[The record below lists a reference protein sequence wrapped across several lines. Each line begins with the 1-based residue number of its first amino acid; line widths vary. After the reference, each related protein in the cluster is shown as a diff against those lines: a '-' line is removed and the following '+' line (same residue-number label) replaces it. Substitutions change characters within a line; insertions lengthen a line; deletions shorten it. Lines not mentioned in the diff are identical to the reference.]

1 MATCRD
7 AGISENIINNI
18 YMINTIIKPN
28 LKSKHDLDNILD
40 SIYLLPQW
48 EKIKEFSL
56 FEKRFFFRRAFNVS
70 LFRKFSSKNMLEKYS
85 IRVGEENVIASMDLK
100 VYKDSVYI
108 INIDAYSLNSF
119 EQTITKLVQVAV
131 EKALY
136 NTTDKEVKINLSLPL
151 IKQNK
156 MRRILLSLGF
166 EAELEQSQYE
176 KELFGETF
184 SLKAENSVFW
194 QKQIKQLSILIN
206 K

>member
-1 MATCRD
+1 
-7 AGISENIINNI
+7 
-18 YMINTIIKPN
+18 MINTIIKPN

-56 FEKRFFFRRAFNVS
+56 SEKRFFIRRTFNVN

-108 INIDAYSLNSF
+108 INLDAYSLNNF

-156 MRRILLSLGF
+156 MKRILLSLGF
-166 EAELEQSQYE
+166 NAEAEQSQYE
-176 KELFGETF
+176 KELFGETL
-184 SLKAENSVFW
+184 SLNAENSTFW
-194 QKQIKQLSILIN
+194 QRQIKQMSILIN

>member
-1 MATCRD
+1 
-7 AGISENIINNI
+7 
-18 YMINTIIKPN
+18 MINTLIRTN
-28 LKSKHDLDNILD
+28 ETSKADLDNLI
-40 SIYLLPQW
+40 SNIYLLPQW

-56 FEKRFFFRRAFNVS
+56 LRKQFFFSKAYSVY

-85 IRVGEENVIASMDLK
+85 LRLSNDNVVASMDLK

-108 INIDAYSLNSF
+108 INLDANMSGSS
-119 EQTITKLVQVAV
+119 EQIITKLVQVAV

-136 NTTDKEVKINLSLPL
+136 NTTDKEVKINLACSL

-156 MRRILLSLGF
+156 MRKTLLSLGF
-166 EAELEQSQYE
+166 VAEEEQSKYE

-184 SLKAENSVFW
+184 SLKAQDSAFW
-194 QKQIKQLSILIN
+194 QKQIKQMSILIN